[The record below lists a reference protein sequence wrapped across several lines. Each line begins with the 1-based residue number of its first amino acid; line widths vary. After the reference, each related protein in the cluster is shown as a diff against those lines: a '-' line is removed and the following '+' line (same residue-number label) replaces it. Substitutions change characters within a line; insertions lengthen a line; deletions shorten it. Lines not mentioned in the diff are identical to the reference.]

1 MLRVAVVDDE
11 INTLK
16 YIKKIV
22 EREFEANSIECEY
35 FLFVSAL
42 QFVKEQN
49 INNFDIVFLDIMIP
63 EFSGFQA
70 ARQIRDSNCQTRIIF
85 ITSNEESV
93 YESFDFQPFN
103 FVKKDCNDIFENR
116 MKYIIKNLIHHL
128 KQKNTIIFKL
138 SLSEEKKME
147 ICNIIAIKS
156 DGNYLEVHC
165 CNGIKFV
172 VRNKISDYEEKLK
185 PYDFIRVHNRWMINM
200 RHILQID
207 YTNEEIIMESKVVA
221 LLSRSHKNELKRK
234 YAEFLRST

>member
-22 EREFEANSIECEY
+22 EREFVSNGIECEY
-35 FLFVSAL
+35 FLFLSAL
-42 QFVKEQN
+42 QFVEEQN

-103 FVKKDCNDIFENR
+103 FVKKDCNDIFEGR

-165 CNGIKFV
+165 CNGIKLV
-172 VRNKISDYEEKLK
+172 IRNKISDYEEKLK

-207 YTNEEIIMESKVVA
+207 YTNEEITMESKVVA